1 MVRILI
7 AALSIASPVAGASD
21 TPGDT
26 LAPGEGLGLAEV
38 HQAPVDTS
46 PAPRQPR
53 LPNVPLPAAGAIGLA
68 GTLRPIVASSRRRRD
83 SGPDTLFV
91 YVPGHG
97 GSLHGFADL
106 ATRMGVDTDDVRVFD
121 YRWAFPS
128 SDRIDAS
135 RWAPADDAADALGAY
150 LAAQGEYHQR
160 IYVVG
165 HSKGGA
171 VVAELIARWDEQ
183 PAIAPKSVT
192 GAALLDA
199 PIADGALGDL
209 QSYGHAIG
217 HVPDDGH
224 YDPIKCSWFRCTDT
238 RVNLGRMA
246 GVEVIA
252 IRNPDAVLTNFTKK
266 PEGLRVYD
274 LMADGGPNAGRLLP
288 DPFDFMTRVG
298 EAHSSVLHH
307 DAVADCISAEAS
319 LPGSCEW
326 QGNPTPAWSKP
337 WGTSSRLS
345 IR

>member
-1 MVRILI
+1 MVPVLI
-7 AALSIASPVAGASD
+7 AVLSIASPAAGSSD
-21 TPGDT
+21 AAPDTFAPGD
-26 LAPGEGLGLAEV
+26 GLGLAEV
-38 HQAPVDTS
+38 RDTPAHS
-46 PAPRQPR
+46 NPAPRPR

-68 GTLRPIVASSRRRRD
+68 GTLRPIAASRRRRD
-83 SGPDTLFV
+83 ASLDTLFV

-97 GSLHGFADL
+97 GSLTGFSDL
-106 ATRMGVDTDDVRVFD
+106 ANRMGVDGDDVRVFD

-128 SDRIDAS
+128 NDRIDAS
-135 RWAPADDAADALGAY
+135 RWAPADDAAGALGAY
-150 LAAQGEYHQR
+150 LAAQGEYHER

-183 PAIAPKSVT
+183 PVIAPESVT

-199 PIADGALGDL
+199 PIADGQLGEL
-209 QSYGHAIG
+209 QSYGYVIG

-224 YDPIKCSWFRCTDT
+224 YDPIKCSWFECTDT
-238 RVNLGRMA
+238 RANLGRMA

-252 IRNPDAVLTNFTKK
+252 IRNPDAVFTNFTKK

-274 LMADGGPNAGRLLP
+274 LVDDGRPNAARLLP
-288 DPFDFMTRVG
+288 DISEFMTRIG

-307 DAVADCISAEAS
+307 DAVADCIAAEAS

-326 QGNPTPAWSKP
+326 PEPPSPARPTPF
-337 WGTSSRLS
+337 GTASRMS